1 MKRKLPFPVRKRYK
15 EGMRTCVILMVI
27 LLIITVGVNLLANY
41 VVRQKPDT
49 ASFVRYDEFQGF
61 SVPYYKCPVEIELNI
76 IGGGNATIYLVK
88 GDLIRHSERNFT
100 LRNDPKYAE
109 YIDSHKISWKENTRS
124 YSFEGDLDKGDYTL
138 LVFRIQERKDDSK
151 PLIVGIDV
159 EEGSDIDPGATEY
172 TSSSKVV
179 YERLNIFILK
189 PLIPFVWILFFVGE
203 LLLVLWFFLFV
214 RKWKSEKKY
223 AGVQHPTSRTK
234 TASRESPVRARPSW
248 ETDQGHG
255 ARKDTRRSSSGK
267 FNAAEKRAY
276 HTGKHLSSS
285 DHHTQKMKQ
294 EKRDASLHASHSQHL
309 VGGSARSAPEP
320 ISMVKVGGSTRSAPE
335 PISMVKVGGST
346 RSAPESIRTVKVG
359 GASQSV
365 PESIPMVKVG
375 GEKDVTASSVEIR
388 KATVMGAQESALT
401 PSAEESPAPI
411 PRVPV
416 ETKETVKAVMEKK
429 SSDRTSEIAGKDR
442 EIMLDEVTSIDQLME
457 DITVERRGRK
467 TGRSRSPGRAS
478 MLKGRP
484 PESKG
489 IAERRIMKE
498 RTGMTGDGLMEKKND
513 DWRKTDIDT
522 TVKSKFSS
530 KRRERLESTFN
541 SILMKDSTKTS
552 TTTKRSESKDVL
564 RNRMDDLL
572 TMVLK

>member
-255 ARKDTRRSSSGK
+255 ARKDARRSNSGQLY
-267 FNAAEKRAY
+267 AAEKRAS

-285 DHHTQKMKQ
+285 AHHTQRMKQ
-294 EKRDASLHASHSQHL
+294 EKRDASLHAAHSQHL
-309 VGGSARSAPEP
+309 VGGSTRSAPGP
-320 ISMVKVGGSTRSAPE
+320 ISMVKVGGSSQSAPE
-335 PISMVKVGGST
+335 HIQM
-346 RSAPESIRTVKVG
+346 VKVG
-359 GASQSV
+359 GASQSA
-365 PESIPMVKVG
+365 PEPIPMVKVG
-375 GEKDVTASSVEIR
+375 GEKVVPASSVEIE
-388 KATVMGAQESALT
+388 KATVTAAQESAST
-401 PSAEESPAPI
+401 TSAEGSPGSVPQ
-411 PRVPV
+411 VPV

-429 SSDRTSEIAGKDR
+429 SSKRTSEIAGKDR

-478 MLKGRP
+478 MPKGRQ

-498 RTGMTGDGLMEKKND
+498 RTGMTGDGLLEKKND

-541 SILMKDSTKTS
+541 SILIKDSTKTS

>member
-138 LVFRIQERKDDSK
+138 LVFRIQERKDDSH

-159 EEGSDIDPGATEY
+159 EEGGDIDSGATEY

-179 YERLNIFILK
+179 YEKLNIFILK

-214 RKWKSEKKY
+214 RKWKNEKMY

-255 ARKDTRRSSSGK
+255 ARKDARRSNSGQLY
-267 FNAAEKRAY
+267 AAEKRAS

-285 DHHTQKMKQ
+285 AHHTQRMKQ
-294 EKRDASLHASHSQHL
+294 EKRDASLHAAHSQHL
-309 VGGSARSAPEP
+309 VGGSTRSAPGP
-320 ISMVKVGGSTRSAPE
+320 ISMVKVGGSSQSAPE
-335 PISMVKVGGST
+335 HIQM
-346 RSAPESIRTVKVG
+346 VKVG
-359 GASQSV
+359 GASQSA
-365 PESIPMVKVG
+365 PEPIPMVKVG
-375 GEKDVTASSVEIR
+375 GEKVVPASSVEIE
-388 KATVMGAQESALT
+388 KATVTAAQESAST
-401 PSAEESPAPI
+401 TSAEGSPGSVPQ
-411 PRVPV
+411 VPV

-429 SSDRTSEIAGKDR
+429 SSKRTSEIAGKDR

-541 SILMKDSTKTS
+541 SILIKDSTKTS